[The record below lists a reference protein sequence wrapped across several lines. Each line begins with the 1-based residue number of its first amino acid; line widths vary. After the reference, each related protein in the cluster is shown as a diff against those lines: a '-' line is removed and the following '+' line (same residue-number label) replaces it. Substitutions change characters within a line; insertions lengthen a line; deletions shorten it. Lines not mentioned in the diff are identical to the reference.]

1 MAFFDKAA
9 TYCEEMVSNFV
20 DDITSLMEPMI
31 MAFLDIFIG
40 GLIIAIY
47 LLFSRQVMPSAT
59 VARTKTLRNLT

>member
-9 TYCEEMVSNFV
+9 TYCEEMVGNFV
-20 DDITSLMEPMI
+20 DGMTSLMEPMI

-47 LLFSRQVMPSAT
+47 LPIFAT
-59 VARTKTLRNLT
+59 GNAIGDGRED

>member
-9 TYCEEMVSNFV
+9 THCEEMVGNFV
-20 DDITSLMEPMI
+20 DGITSLMESMI

-47 LLFSRQVMPSAT
+47 LPIFAT
-59 VARTKTLRNLT
+59 GNAIGDGHED

>member
-9 TYCEEMVSNFV
+9 TYCEEMVGNFV

-47 LLFSRQVMPSAT
+47 LLIFAT
-59 VARTKTLRNLT
+59 GNAIGDGRED

>member
-9 TYCEEMVSNFV
+9 TYCEEMVGNFV

>member
-1 MAFFDKAA
+1 MAFFDKAE
-9 TYCEEMVSNFV
+9 TSCKEMVGNFV
-20 DDITSLMEPMI
+20 AYITSLMEPMI
-31 MAFLDIFIG
+31 MAFLDIFFG